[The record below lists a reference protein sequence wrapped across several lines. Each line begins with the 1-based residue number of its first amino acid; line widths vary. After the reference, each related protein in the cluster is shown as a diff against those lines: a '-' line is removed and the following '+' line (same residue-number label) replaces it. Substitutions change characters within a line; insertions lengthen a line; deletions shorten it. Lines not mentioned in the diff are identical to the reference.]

1 MNEKLLISLKENNIR
16 IQSQIEKEIWTSE
29 KIRRISSTFQQGNLD
44 SVGIDIPVNKQR
56 FLLTL
61 YIALAYPQCD
71 SWNAL
76 ILLAL
81 EEKIRILNNPW
92 LNIRIYSEFD
102 TSTNLELLLLS
113 PGTGYGLAHYYSIV
127 NNTSFIESIRKIQV
141 VDKKIKT
148 NSPKHPQ
155 RKRGYSDKGSLR
167 PKHLSTIW
175 LEDLDIVQLREKIA
189 KAQKVE
195 QDLRDLLLGWIM

>member
-1 MNEKLLISLKENNIR
+1 MNEKLLFSLKEYNIK

-29 KIRRISSTFQQGNLD
+29 RIRRISSTFQQGDLD

-56 FLLTL
+56 FLFTL

-76 ILLAL
+76 ILQAL

-92 LNIRIYSEFD
+92 LNIRIYSEIN
-102 TSTNLELLLLS
+102 TRTNIELLLLS
-113 PGTGYGLAHYYSIV
+113 PDAGYGLAHYYSIV
-127 NNTSFIESIRKIQV
+127 NNKSFIESVRKIQV
-141 VDKKIKT
+141 VCRKVKT
-148 NSPKHPQ
+148 NRPKYPQ

-175 LEDLDIVQLREKIA
+175 LNDLDIVQLQEKLA
-189 KAQKVE
+189 KAHKDE
-195 QDLRDLLLGWIM
+195 QDLKDLLLGWIM

>member
-1 MNEKLLISLKENNIR
+1 MNEKLLFSLKENNIK

-29 KIRRISSTFQQGNLD
+29 RIRRISSKFQQGDLD

-56 FLLTL
+56 FLFTL
-61 YIALAYPQCD
+61 YIALVYPQCN

-92 LNIRIYSEFD
+92 LNVRIYSEIN

-113 PGTGYGLAHYYSIV
+113 PGAGYGLAHYYSIV
-127 NNTSFIESIRKIQV
+127 NNTSFIESVRKIQV
-141 VDKKIKT
+141 VCKSVKT
-148 NSPKHPQ
+148 NRPKYPQ
-155 RKRGYSDKGSLR
+155 RKRGYTDKGSLR

-175 LEDLDIVQLREKIA
+175 LNDLDIVQLREKIA
-189 KAQKVE
+189 KAHKDE
-195 QDLRDLLLGWIM
+195 QDLKDLLLGWLM